1 MQDVPHSA
9 CLCSYLENVRLLL
22 VALNKHDKTR
32 PTEFHNFIAKLLC
45 NQESEEC
52 MFGTCCDC
60 PSITV
65 LTPEIDYNDISW
77 WQRANDQNGKTEK
90 QEFKGSLMD
99 CFDILKQQSSYF
111 LKHTYIKRMQSRAF
125 ISERES
131 LKDDDSTVVI
141 QVDFAENYTTQIQN
155 AIQSSYWVSKQFT
168 LFTVCLGKK
177 WLPFNCYC
185 FRLFVSQQICS
196 VSIHV
201 YAG

>member
-22 VALNKHDKTR
+22 AALNKHDKTR
-32 PTEFHNFIAKLLC
+32 PTEFRNFIAKLLC

-111 LKHTYIKRMQSRAF
+111 LKHTYIKHMQSRAF

-155 AIQSSYWVSKQFT
+155 AQFNHPTGYQSSLLYLLCV
-168 LFTVCLGKK
+168 LGKK
-177 WLPFNCYC
+177 MVATQLLLLQTTCLTTNMQC
-185 FRLFVSQQICS
+185 
-196 VSIHV
+196 
-201 YAG
+201 

>member
-1 MQDVPHSA
+1 
-9 CLCSYLENVRLLL
+9 
-22 VALNKHDKTR
+22 
-32 PTEFHNFIAKLLC
+32 
-45 NQESEEC
+45 
-52 MFGTCCDC
+52 MFGICCDC
-60 PSITV
+60 PSITI

-168 LFTVCLGKK
+168 LFTVCAWEKK
-177 WLPFNCYC
+177 WLSFNCYC
-185 FRLFVSQQICS
+185 FRLLVS
-196 VSIHV
+196 
-201 YAG
+201 

>member
-1 MQDVPHSA
+1 
-9 CLCSYLENVRLLL
+9 
-22 VALNKHDKTR
+22 
-32 PTEFHNFIAKLLC
+32 
-45 NQESEEC
+45 
-52 MFGTCCDC
+52 MFGICCDC
-60 PSITV
+60 PSITI
-65 LTPEIDYNDISW
+65 LTPGIDYNDISW
-77 WQRANDQNGKTEK
+77 WQWANDQNGKTER

-111 LKHTYIKRMQSRAF
+111 LKHICIKLMQSRAF
-125 ISERES
+125 ISEKES
-131 LKDDDSTVVI
+131 LIDDDSTVVI